1 MYTYSFAGYEE
12 NNQVSE
18 VGGRG
23 AGNTSCTRLPS
34 LGMRKI
40 TRSVRKGV
48 GVGIMVLGE

>member
-23 AGNTSCTRLPS
+23 AGNTSCTRSPLPD
-34 LGMRKI
+34 MRKI
-40 TRSVRKGV
+40 IR
-48 GVGIMVLGE
+48 